1 MKNGFETVI
10 TDKINISGGQAQR
23 ILIARALIKEA
34 DIIIMDEPTSALDVG
49 NRQLIGNALKEL
61 VPEYTFVIITHDEQ
75 LMENADEVIRI
86 G

>member
-1 MKNGFETVI
+1 
-10 TDKINISGGQAQR
+10 
-23 ILIARALIKEA
+23 
-34 DIIIMDEPTSALDVG
+34 MDEPTSALDVG
-49 NRQLIGNALKEL
+49 NRELIGNALKEL